1 MEFLFLPL
9 VIGLMAL
16 PAPSPSADRLADF
29 TRLRDL
35 AREEVYV
42 IDTSGQERRLTIVDA
57 GDAAVT
63 FLVGQQ
69 SLEMSRDSLF
79 VSIGR
84 ATATLTALI
93 KGALIGLLIGSVAE
107 GCASGSDGRYLLQG
121 ALTYGGIGYLFD
133 RGHAARQPVYRA
145 PAASGMMRP

>member
-42 IDTSGQERRLTIVDA
+42 MDTLGQERRLTILDA

-63 FLVGQQ
+63 FLVGQR
-69 SLEMSRDSLF
+69 SLEMSRDLI
-79 VSIGR
+79 VRVDR
-84 ATATLTALI
+84 ARDSNVDGVI
-93 KGALIGLLIGSVAE
+93 KGVLIGLLIGSVAE
-107 GCASGSDGRYLLQG
+107 GFESGSDGRYLLQG
-121 ALTYGGIGYLFD
+121 ALTYGSIGYLFD
-133 RGHAARQPVYRA
+133 RGHTARQPVYRA
-145 PAASGMMRP
+145 PAGSGMMRP

>member
-9 VIGLMAL
+9 VIGVMAL
-16 PAPSPSADRLADF
+16 PAPSPSAARLTDF
-29 TRLRDL
+29 IRLRDL

-69 SLEMSRDSLF
+69 SLEMSRDLI
-79 VSIGR
+79 VRVDR
-84 ATATLTALI
+84 ARDGNVDGLI

-121 ALTYGGIGYLFD
+121 ALSYGGIGYLFD
-133 RGHAARQPVYRA
+133 RGPAARQLVYRA